1 MLYFIIK
8 MVDKTTLIMAVFV
21 AAVLAGLF
29 VQYGMPAPKPATKEE
44 FMQQEA
50 GMPLNA
56 GGIGPYDGVAVGGWA
71 ATEALPVGSSPANTH
86 IDTNKIMLLVGNK
99 TSPDCC
105 PAAFNTDVGCVCLTE
120 PDKKLFASRGGNKA

>member
-1 MLYFIIK
+1 
-8 MVDKTTLIMAVFV
+8 MVDKTTLVTAVFV

-29 VQYGMPAPKPATKEE
+29 VQYGMGAPVPATKEA

-56 GGIGPYDGVAVGGWA
+56 GGIGPYDGTSLGTATGWA
-71 ATEALPVGSSPANTH
+71 TSEPLPVGTSPASTH
-86 IDTNKIMLLVGNK
+86 MDGNKLMLMVGNK

-105 PAAFNTDVGCVCLTE
+105 PAAFNTDTGCVCLTE
-120 PDKKLFASRGGNKA
+120 QDKTLFASRGGNKA